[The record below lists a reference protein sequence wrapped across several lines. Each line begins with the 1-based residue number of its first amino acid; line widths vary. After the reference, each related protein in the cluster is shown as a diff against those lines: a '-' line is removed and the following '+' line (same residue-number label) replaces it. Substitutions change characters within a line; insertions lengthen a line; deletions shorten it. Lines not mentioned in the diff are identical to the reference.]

1 MQVLDYVYLGAEED
15 AMNTL
20 KLKALGVTHVLNC
33 AAGYINTGPEFYGD
47 EVKYLE
53 FEAED
58 DDSYNMMQ
66 HFTTAY
72 NFIEDARKSGGKVL
86 LHCIMGIN
94 RSGLLTVAYCM
105 VSKNIGPI
113 SAARLV
119 KKTRPMLLT
128 NHGFQRQLIT
138 FAREKDL
145 LHLDHDE
152 L

>member
-1 MQVLDYVYLGAEED
+1 MGAEED
-15 AMNTL
+15 ATNTN
-20 KLKALGVTHVLNC
+20 KLKSLGITHVINC
-33 AAGYINTGPEFYGD
+33 AAAYINTGPDFYGGD
-47 EVKYLE
+47 IKYKE

-58 DDSYNMMQ
+58 DDSYDMIQ
-66 HFTTAY
+66 HFDAAY
-72 NFIEDARKSGGKVL
+72 DFIEDARKSGGKIL

-94 RSGLLTVAYCM
+94 RSGLMTVAYCM
-105 VSKNIGPI
+105 VNKHVGPI

-119 KKTRPMLLT
+119 KKTRPLLLT

-138 FAREKDL
+138 FAREKGL